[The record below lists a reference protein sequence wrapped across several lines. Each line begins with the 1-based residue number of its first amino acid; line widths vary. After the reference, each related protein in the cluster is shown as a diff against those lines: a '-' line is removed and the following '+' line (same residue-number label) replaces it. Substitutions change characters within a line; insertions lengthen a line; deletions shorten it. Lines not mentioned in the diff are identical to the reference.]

1 MMWVLAEFL
10 HKRTSQLHSGR
21 STERA
26 KVRNLK
32 GGTHARPHTYTRT
45 HTYTHTVIS
54 DSQWEYAYQSESLS
68 SLSGSFFRTYLCK
81 LLMTVIN
88 TTSLTE
94 KPDAS
99 EPSYESR
106 GWTHKQKDTHVPKDC
121 TRFFYFIGFGPTL
134 GVLTS
139 STVKFCS
146 RAHAF
151 WGKVKASEEAWG
163 TAGERSRRMPCGSRP
178 TWAEPLV
185 DCREG
190 GKRGRVFDIT
200 SKKSLWIRANTEQNL
215 W

>member
-1 MMWVLAEFL
+1 MWVLAEFL

-32 GGTHARPHTYTRT
+32 GGARTSTHSHIHTHRHFWFTVRVCLSKRITVKLIGIIFQDILVQAVNDRNKYNLPNRKARRKWAVVWKQRMNT
-45 HTYTHTVIS
+45 HTKRHPRPQSLHT
-54 DSQWEYAYQSESLS
+54 
-68 SLSGSFFRTYLCK
+68 FF
-81 LLMTVIN
+81 I
-88 TTSLTE
+88 
-94 KPDAS
+94 
-99 EPSYESR
+99 
-106 GWTHKQKDTHVPKDC
+106 
-121 TRFFYFIGFGPTL
+121 FYFTDFGPTL

-146 RAHAF
+146 RAHAV

-163 TAGERSRRMPCGSRP
+163 TAGERSRRTPCGSRP

-200 SKKSLWIRANTEQNL
+200 SKKSVWFRANTEQNP